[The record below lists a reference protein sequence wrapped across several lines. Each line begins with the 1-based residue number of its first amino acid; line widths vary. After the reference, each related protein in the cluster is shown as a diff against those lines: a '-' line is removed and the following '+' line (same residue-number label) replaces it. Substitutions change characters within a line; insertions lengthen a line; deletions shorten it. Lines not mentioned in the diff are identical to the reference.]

1 MAPKQVFSLIF
12 FFPRLNVFTRNPII
26 THVGDVDA
34 VDTENKLHQPD
45 MEDIPPPAG
54 PDTVW
59 RGRLGILTQGPL
71 QGPGHDLEVTVE
83 TGTMVTG
90 TTEATAVSGQ
100 AEVTEATA
108 GAGPAPA
115 ARTTRGRKTPP
126 RLTPTPWRPWTGRA
140 ASTTLVNLIR
150 GK

>member
-1 MAPKQVFSLIF
+1 
-12 FFPRLNVFTRNPII
+12 
-26 THVGDVDA
+26 
-34 VDTENKLHQPD
+34 

-100 AEVTEATA
+100 VEVTEATA

-115 ARTTRGRKTPP
+115 ARTTRGPRTPP